1 MAVGIGREL
10 ALIRDPSDGMV
21 ALDRAAA
28 LEPLHPPMYD
38 LGVAEALAFTTP
50 EVFLAGEQASQ
61 QRHEL
66 VSGRVYALAG
76 GSDRHNALALLIYEL
91 IGPVARSRGCR
102 ARAFDRLLRTSNG
115 NFYYPDL
122 MVLFSPSTRDRYETD
137 PTMIVEVLSPSTQ
150 HSDRR
155 EKASLYAESP
165 SLELLLL
172 ADQNGRRIEV
182 ARIRDARIQGWQ
194 AYGPGEFVPTPYG
207 DIVIDA
213 LFDLLDQTAGLD

>member
-1 MAVGIGREL
+1 
-10 ALIRDPSDGMV
+10 
-21 ALDRAAA
+21 
-28 LEPLHPPMYD
+28 MYD
-38 LGVAEALAFTTP
+38 LGMAEALAFTTP
-50 EVFLAGEQASQ
+50 EEFLAGELASQ

-91 IGPVARSRGCR
+91 IGPLARSRGCR
-102 ARAFDRLLRTSNG
+102 ARAFDRLLRTRNG

-122 MVLFSPSTRDRYETD
+122 MVLCSPSTRDRYETD

-172 ADQNGRRIEV
+172 ADQNSRRIEV

-207 DIVIDA
+207 DIEIDA
-213 LFDLLDQTAGLD
+213 LYDLLDQTAGLD